1 MSNISVM
8 ALKCLARLG
17 ADTTAVDASQSNINV
32 AKLHSEQETAFPG
45 NLTYIH
51 GTAEGI
57 SAMRLQYDAVFSME
71 VLEHLQNPSHFLPN
85 SAKLFK
91 LIILRIVHN

>member
-1 MSNISVM
+1 M

-32 AKLHSEQETAFPG
+32 AKLHSAQEPAFPG

-57 SAMRLQYDAVFSME
+57 SAMGLQYDAVFSME
-71 VLEHLQNPSHFLPN
+71 VLEHVENPSDFLAN
-85 SAKLFK
+85 CAKLVK
-91 LIILRIVHN
+91 VSILSIVH